1 MGEISLVDA
10 ECTKRIVERAV
21 TADELTA
28 VSDFKLAGAA
38 IEMYSKA
45 IGQVHTSFNIPYT
58 LDPGPRRP
66 GTCEWSRLQKYYIR
80 GPCMYVVHRTSKVLC
95 PRQDRGM

>member
-1 MGEISLVDA
+1 MGEILLVDA

-38 IEMYSKA
+38 IEQMYSV
-45 IGQVHTSFNIPYT
+45 QLPTSQ
-58 LDPGPRRP
+58 GH
-66 GTCEWSRLQKYYIR
+66 WSSSHII
-80 GPCMYVVHRTSKVLC
+80 
-95 PRQDRGM
+95 